1 MNYQFPPSSPLLED
15 YSYNSSKDPFTSVAS
30 AKSKV
35 AEEAAEARVSRDNY
49 PTPNPSSSLFRSSSP
64 AREAYGDNDVL
75 DQNLNK
81 QQISIKISMF

>member
-1 MNYQFPPSSPLLED
+1 MSNMNYQFPPSSPLLED

-64 AREAYGDNDVL
+64 AKKLTVTM
-75 DQNLNK
+75 
-81 QQISIKISMF
+81 MF